1 MLGAASSRVF
11 ELEMPANLLPAF
23 LLLQM
28 MLQLRLLLDEKLQ
41 RRESSLLLKLL
52 LRRVTRPRFFHRIS
66 LAKSLSTFLISLSSS
81 GWAAGF
87 SSTALLPQ
95 LSFLLLQPP
104 SLLLLL
110 LALLLLLPLM

>member
-1 MLGAASSRVF
+1 VS
-11 ELEMPANLLPAF
+11 ELEKPANLLPV
-23 LLLQM
+23 LRLLQM
-28 MLQLRLLLDEKLQ
+28 MLQLRLLPDGRLRVA
-41 RRESSLLLKLL
+41 RRKSSLLLKLL
-52 LRRVTRPRFFHRIS
+52 LRRVTRPRFFHHIS
-66 LAKSLSTFLISLSSS
+66 LARSPSTFLISLSSS

-110 LALLLLLPLM
+110 PALLLLLPLL

>member
-1 MLGAASSRVF
+1 VF
-11 ELEMPANLLPAF
+11 ELEMPVNLLPV
-23 LLLQM
+23 LRLLQM
-28 MLQLRLLLDEKLQ
+28 MLQLRLLLDEKLRVA

-52 LRRVTRPRFFHRIS
+52 LRQVTRPRFFHRIS
-66 LAKSLSTFLISLSSS
+66 LAKSLSTFLIFLSSS

-87 SSTALLPQ
+87 SSTALLLQ

-110 LALLLLLPLM
+110 LALLLLLPLL